1 MKKFIFTLVICLC
14 AVFLISCSKNENTEI
29 RKTLTD
35 FFNKKV
41 HYGAVDRELISPD
54 LDSLIDKAIA
64 REKDDAEKVAKSDHP
79 SDKPLMIEGDIF
91 TSLYEGQDTFQIDS
105 IKVKGDT
112 AFVVVQFANTG
123 YKESW
128 KDEVVLIKKKTW
140 RVDNVYFGED
150 KDLKSTKD
158 VLKQL
163 INTSD

>member
-1 MKKFIFTLVICLC
+1 MKKSVFTLVICLC
-14 AVFLISCSKNENTEI
+14 AVFLISCSKSEDAEI
-29 RKTLTD
+29 RKTVTV

-41 HYGAVDRELISPD
+41 HYGAVDRKLISPD
-54 LDSLIDKAIA
+54 LDSLINKAIA
-64 REKDDAEKVAKSDHP
+64 REKDDAEKVAKSDYP

-91 TSLYEGQDTFQIDS
+91 TSLYEGQDTFQIDT
-105 IKVKGDT
+105 IKVKGDS

-128 KDEVVLIKKKTW
+128 KDEVVLIKKETW
-140 RVDNVYFGED
+140 RVDNVYFGEE

-163 INTSD
+163 INTPD